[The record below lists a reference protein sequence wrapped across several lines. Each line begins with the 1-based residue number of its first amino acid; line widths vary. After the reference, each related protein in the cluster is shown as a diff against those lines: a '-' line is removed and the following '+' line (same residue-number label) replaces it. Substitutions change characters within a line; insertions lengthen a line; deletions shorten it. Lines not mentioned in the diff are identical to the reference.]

1 MRHAACW
8 AFLLLVLATTALGCG
23 NRCAAQDAVFAQT
36 SSTCCPQHAKAVW
49 NGRTCL
55 QPHDC
60 GCWTC
65 QGKNC
70 GDAYPDLASCAA
82 AHESC
87 VR

>member
-1 MRHAACW
+1 MLCV
-8 AFLLLVLATTALGCG
+8 LLYLALASILGCGG

-36 SSTCCPQHAKAVW
+36 GTSCCPKRAKAVW

-55 QPHDC
+55 QPRDC

-65 QGKNC
+65 EGKNC
-70 GDAYPDLASCAA
+70 GDAYDDLAACAA

-87 VR
+87 IR